1 MWPTHSGRFLFKVSS
16 LLEVELVVERNL
28 FDIRNDRCASC
39 GLGPLLSELQRGDL
53 VAVLLGQQEASFG
66 KGNAVI
72 GEFPLGLIQFKDRK
86 SSVIRVV
93 FTAKAVNR
101 YLPVCPIGTEIDVV
115 VVVFLHIESP
125 FKVAFTQLYVINV
138 VMFM

>member
-1 MWPTHSGRFLFKVSS
+1 MDKKDHTGYNPMWPTRSGRFLFKVSS

-28 FDIRNDRCASC
+28 FDIRNNRCTGR

-72 GEFPLGLIQFKDRK
+72 GEFPFGLIQFKDREAFA
-86 SSVIRVV
+86 VGVV
-93 FTAKAVNR
+93 
-101 YLPVCPIGTEIDVV
+101 
-115 VVVFLHIESP
+115 
-125 FKVAFTQLYVINV
+125 
-138 VMFM
+138 

>member
-72 GEFPLGLIQFKDRK
+72 GEFPLGLIQFKEPLTLWTGIFRSVRLEQRK
-86 SSVIRVV
+86 ILSS
-93 FTAKAVNR
+93 
-101 YLPVCPIGTEIDVV
+101 
-115 VVVFLHIESP
+115 
-125 FKVAFTQLYVINV
+125 
-138 VMFM
+138 